1 MLFIRDENE
10 TSKFAGEGRKKT
22 LKSIPWRQSQSA
34 ESLRHSTL
42 DKFDYDW
49 AIIHIGIN
57 DILQSKNISVLKELP
72 NIVYRNTWLGN
83 TIIVFVI

>member
-1 MLFIRDENE
+1 MSDVKRRLSTASKEEQRPIQNINSTYSNAVMPKIKKMLFIRDENE

-42 DKFDYDW
+42 DKFDYD
-49 AIIHIGIN
+49 
-57 DILQSKNISVLKELP
+57 
-72 NIVYRNTWLGN
+72 
-83 TIIVFVI
+83 